1 MNIVYVGLMMHY
13 EMDDAELSSEKM
25 RKVSSEWL
33 IGPKNEEKSS
43 FFFQAQLTGKGARK
57 KSH

>member
-1 MNIVYVGLMMHY
+1 MMHY